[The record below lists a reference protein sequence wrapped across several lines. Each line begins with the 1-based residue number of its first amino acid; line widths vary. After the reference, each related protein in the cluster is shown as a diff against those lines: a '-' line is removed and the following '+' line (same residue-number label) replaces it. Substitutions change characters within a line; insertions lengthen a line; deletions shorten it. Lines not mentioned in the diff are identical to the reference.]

1 MITEEIRLQISNAFN
16 DTGAYKELTKLLFV
30 SNTLGRHEIV
40 ELVDRLEEFIAQE
53 IQEII
58 DER

>member
-1 MITEEIRLQISNAFN
+1 MNEDLTLQISNVFN
-16 DTGAYKELTKLLFV
+16 DTGAYTDLSRLLFV
-30 SNTLGRHEIV
+30 SNILGKDEV
-40 ELVDRLEEFIAQE
+40 EELIDRLEDFITQE

>member
-30 SNTLGRHEIV
+30 ANTLGRHEIV

>member
-30 SNTLGRHEIV
+30 SNSLGRHEIV